1 MTDDQNTPWTRE
13 RHSFSCTQETWDAAK
28 KAWMSDLN
36 TYPAW
41 TEWLEAAL
49 AEAIATTRQQYGEL
63 ATAPARIPP
72 GRRESAPTDAPSRTR
87 RAFTCQPHIWAD
99 TRNAWWTERD
109 SATHLSDWISTAMS
123 TKAAATPDRDPTTQ
137 RTPR

>member
-1 MTDDQNTPWTRE
+1 MTDNQNTSWTRE
-13 RHSFSCTQETWDAAK
+13 RHSFSCAEEVWTAAK
-28 KAWMSDLN
+28 QAWSTDLD

-41 TEWLEAAL
+41 TDWLEAAL
-49 AEAIATTRQQYGEL
+49 QEAIATTKKANGTL

-72 GRRESAPTDAPSRTR
+72 GRRDGADTDADSRPR
-87 RAFTCQPHIWAD
+87 RGFTCQPHIWTD

-109 SATHLSDWISTAMS
+109 HYAHLSDWITAALT
-123 TKAAATPDRDPTTQ
+123 TKAQATPDRDPTTQ